1 MPLPHY
7 RDHAF
12 GSNDIEDVELWVE
25 VTRQSTR
32 GLAEALLRSGKA
44 DNVSSQIYCHHCE
57 GIERI
62 IIAMMMTMMMDDD
75 DDDGHND
82 VDDDDDGDNSESDKD
97 GADVD
102 DDIKMMVMMML
113 PIGSAGI
120 S

>member
-75 DDDGHND
+75 DDDDGHN
-82 VDDDDDGDNSESDKD
+82 DDDDDGDNSESDKD

-102 DDIKMMVMMML
+102 DDIKMMMIMML